1 MCLFYLVSGLPTPD
15 GVGRC
20 WGGAGWGVC
29 CRKGDRPKRAIAAA
43 RTGSDGVAR
52 KSRTAQWPQASTEA
66 DEHARPHS
74 ARQPMDARGCA
85 VSRSGE
91 ASVARSQS

>member
-52 KSRTAQWPQASTEA
+52 KSRTAQWHSGHGWRALRLTSTHGRRALGSRWMREA
-66 DEHARPHS
+66 V
-74 ARQPMDARGCA
+74 Q
-85 VSRSGE
+85 
-91 ASVARSQS
+91 